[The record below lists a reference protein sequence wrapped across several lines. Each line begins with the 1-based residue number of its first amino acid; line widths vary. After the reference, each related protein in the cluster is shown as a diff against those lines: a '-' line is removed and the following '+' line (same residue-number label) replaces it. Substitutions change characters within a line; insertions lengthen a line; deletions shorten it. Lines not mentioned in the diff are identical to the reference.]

1 MLYQLFTWLN
11 QEFNVP
17 GAGMFEFLTFRI
29 AMAVLL
35 SLIIAT
41 VFGKKI
47 IEFLQKK
54 QIGETVRELG
64 LQGEQQKKGTPTMGG
79 IIILLSIL
87 IPTLLF
93 ANLDKVYIRLMI
105 LCTVWLGIIGFLD
118 DYFKI
123 KSRRDAQKKGESY
136 KKKDSDG
143 LAGIT
148 KIIGQVGLGI
158 IIGVSLY
165 FSNAVT
171 VEREIIPAS
180 AVSTGVVALQK
191 GERLAKDSNIIVRKI
206 NGVERRYVK
215 VKTPITSIPF
225 VKNHEFNYSKLI
237 SWMGPGAEKYTW
249 IIYIFVV
256 TFIITAVSN
265 GANITDGLDG
275 LAAGVSAIIG
285 MALGVFI
292 YVSGNYVMADYL
304 NVMYIPNLGELSIFV
319 GAFVGACIGFL
330 WYNAYPA
337 QVFMGDT
344 GSLALGGII
353 ASLAIIVRK
362 ELLIPIF
369 CGVFLIELLS
379 VMIQVSYFKYTKK
392 KFGEGKRVFL
402 MSPLHHHY
410 QKKGFH
416 ESKIAVRFWIITILC
431 VVLAILTLKM
441 R

>member
-1 MLYQLFTWLN
+1 MLYQLFSWLDKS
-11 QEFNVP
+11 FNIP
-17 GAGMFEFLTFRI
+17 GLGAFQFLTFRI
-29 AMAVLL
+29 AMAILM
-35 SLIIAT
+35 SLFIAT
-41 VFGKKI
+41 VYGKKI
-47 IEFLQKK
+47 INFLAKK
-54 QIGETVRELG
+54 QIGETVRDLG
-64 LQGEQQKKGTPTMGG
+64 LAGEQQKKGTPTMGG
-79 IIILLSIL
+79 VIILLSIL

-105 LCTVWLGIIGFLD
+105 LCTVWLGLIGFLD

-123 KSRRDAQKKGESY
+123 RARKQAQSQGGVYQKQN
-136 KKKDSDG
+136 SDG
-143 LAGIT
+143 LAGIS
-148 KIIGQVGLGI
+148 KIIGQLGLGI
-158 IIGVSLY
+158 IIGVTLY

-171 VEREIIPAS
+171 VEREIIAPTITES
-180 AVSTGVVALQK
+180 LQK
-191 GERLAKDSNIIVRKI
+191 GEKVAKGADIITRKI
-206 NGVERRYVK
+206 NGVERRFVK
-215 VKTPITSIPF
+215 VKTPITTIPF
-225 VKNHEFNYSKLI
+225 VKNHEFNYSKIL
-237 SWMGPGAEKYTW
+237 SWIGPGAEKYTW
-249 IIYIFVV
+249 VVYILIV

-265 GANITDGLDG
+265 GANLTDGLDG

-285 MALGVFI
+285 AALGVFV
-292 YVSGNYVMADYL
+292 YVSGNYVFADYL

-369 CGVFLIELLS
+369 CGVFLIENLS
-379 VMIQVSYFKYTKK
+379 VIIQVSYFKYTKK
-392 KFGEGKRVFL
+392 KLGEGRRVFL

-416 ESKIAVRFWIITILC
+416 ESKIAVRFWIITILL
-431 VVLAILTLKM
+431 VVASIVTLKT

>member
-1 MLYQLFTWLN
+1 MLYQLFSWLK
-11 QEFNVP
+11 ETFNVP
-17 GAGMFEFLTFRI
+17 GAGLFQFLTFRI
-29 AMAVLL
+29 AMAILL

-41 VFGKKI
+41 VYGKRI
-47 IEFLQKK
+47 ILFLQKK

-105 LCTVWLGIIGFLD
+105 LCTVWLGFIGFLD
-118 DYFKI
+118 DLFKI
-123 KSRRDAQKKGESY
+123 RARKAAQQKGEAY

-143 LAGIT
+143 LAGVS
-148 KIIGQVGLGI
+148 KIIGQIGLGI
-158 IIGVSLY
+158 IIGTSLY

-171 VEREIIPAS
+171 VEREVIGS
-180 AVSTGVVALQK
+180 ARKVSVLQK
-191 GERLAKDSNIIVRKI
+191 GERFAKDTSIIIRQMD
-206 NGVERRYVK
+206 GVERSFVK
-215 VKTPITSIPF
+215 VKTPITTIPF
-225 VKNHEFNYSKLI
+225 IKNHEFNYSKLI
-237 SWMGPGAEKYTW
+237 SWIGEGAEKYTW
-249 IIYIFVV
+249 IIYILIV
-256 TFIITAVSN
+256 TLIITAVSN
-265 GANITDGLDG
+265 GANLTDGLDG

-285 MALGVFI
+285 AGLGLFI
-292 YVSGNYVMADYL
+292 YVSGNYKFADYL
-304 NVMYIPNLGELSIFV
+304 NIMYIPNLGELSIFV

-362 ELLIPIF
+362 EWLIPIF
-369 CGVFLIELLS
+369 CGIFLVENLS
-379 VMIQVSYFKYTKK
+379 VILQVSYFKYTKK
-392 KFGEGKRVFL
+392 KYGEGKRIFL

-416 ESKIAVRFWIITILC
+416 ESKIAVRFWIVTVLL
-431 VVLAILTLKM
+431 VVASIITLKI

>member
-1 MLYQLFTWLN
+1 MLYQLFSWLDKT
-11 QEFNVP
+11 FNIP
-17 GAGMFEFLTFRI
+17 GLGAFQFLTFRI
-29 AMAVLL
+29 AMAILM
-35 SLIIAT
+35 SLFIAT
-41 VFGKKI
+41 VYGKKMI
-47 IEFLQKK
+47 LFLQRK

-64 LQGEQQKKGTPTMGG
+64 LAGEQQKKGTPTMGG

-105 LCTVWLGIIGFLD
+105 LCTVWLGLIGFLD

-123 KSRRDAQKKGESY
+123 SARKQAQAQGGAY
-136 KKKDSDG
+136 KKQNSDG
-143 LAGIT
+143 LAGIS

-158 IIGVSLY
+158 IIGVTLY

-171 VEREIIPAS
+171 VEREIIS
-180 AVSTGVVALQK
+180 TTVSESLQK
-191 GERLAKDSNIIVRKI
+191 GEKVAKGADVVVRKI
-206 NGVERRYVK
+206 NGVERRFVK
-215 VKTPITSIPF
+215 VKTPITTIPF
-225 VKNHEFNYSKLI
+225 VKNHEFNYSKII
-237 SWMGPGAEKYTW
+237 SWIGPGAEKYTW
-249 IIYIFVV
+249 IIYILIV

-265 GANITDGLDG
+265 GANLTDGLDG

-285 MALGVFI
+285 AALGVFV
-292 YVSGNYVMADYL
+292 YVSGNYVFADYL

-369 CGVFLIELLS
+369 CGVFLIENLS
-379 VMIQVSYFKYTKK
+379 VIIQVSYFKYTKK
-392 KFGEGKRVFL
+392 KYGEGRRVFL

-416 ESKIAVRFWIITILC
+416 ESKIAVRFWIITILL
-431 VVLAILTLKM
+431 VVASILTLKT

>member
-1 MLYQLFTWLN
+1 MLYQLFSWLDKS
-11 QEFNVP
+11 FDIP
-17 GAGMFEFLTFRI
+17 GIGIFQFLTFRI
-29 AMAVLL
+29 AMAILL
-35 SLIIAT
+35 SLFIAT
-41 VFGKKI
+41 VYGKKMI
-47 IEFLQKK
+47 LFLQKK
-54 QIGETVRELG
+54 QIGESVRELG
-64 LQGEQQKKGTPTMGG
+64 LAGEQQKKGTPTMGG
-79 IIILLSIL
+79 IIILMSVL

-105 LCTVWLGIIGFLD
+105 LCTVWLGLIGFLD

-123 KSRRDAQKKGESY
+123 RARKDAQEKGESY
-136 KKKDSDG
+136 KKKNSDG
-143 LAGIT
+143 LAGIS
-148 KIIGQVGLGI
+148 KVIGQVGLGI
-158 IIGVSLY
+158 IIGVTLY
-165 FSNAVT
+165 FSNSVT
-171 VEREIIPAS
+171 VEREIISTNVSAS
-180 AVSTGVVALQK
+180 LAK
-191 GERLAKDSNIIVRKI
+191 GEKIAKGADVVVRTI
-206 NGVERRYVK
+206 NGEERRFVK
-215 VKTPITSIPF
+215 VKTPITTIPF

-249 IIYIFVV
+249 IVYILVV

-285 MALGVFI
+285 AALGVFV
-292 YVSGNYVMADYL
+292 YVSGNYVFADYL

-369 CGVFLIELLS
+369 CGVFLIENLS
-379 VMIQVSYFKYTKK
+379 VIIQVSYFKYTKK
-392 KFGEGKRVFL
+392 KFGEGRRVFL

-416 ESKIAVRFWIITILC
+416 ESKIAVRFWIITILL
-431 VVLAILTLKM
+431 VIASILTLKT

>member
-1 MLYQLFTWLN
+1 MLYHLFSWLDKH
-11 QEFNVP
+11 FNVP
-17 GAGMFEFLTFRI
+17 GLGVFQFLTSRI
-29 AMAVLL
+29 AMAILL
-35 SLIIAT
+35 SLFIAT
-41 VFGKKI
+41 VFGKKMI
-47 IEFLQKK
+47 LFLQKK

-64 LQGEQQKKGTPTMGG
+64 LAGEQQKKGTPTMGG
-79 IIILLSIL
+79 IIILLSVL

-105 LCTVWLGIIGFLD
+105 LCTIWLGVIGFFD

-123 KSRRDAQKKGESY
+123 RARKQAQSKGEAY
-136 KKKDSDG
+136 KKQNSDG
-143 LAGIT
+143 LAGIS

-158 IIGVSLY
+158 IIGVTLY

-171 VEREIIPAS
+171 VEREI
-180 AVSTGVVALQK
+180 VADKAITANLQK
-191 GERLAKDSNIIVRKI
+191 GERIAKDSNIIIRNI
-206 NGVERRYVK
+206 NGVERRFVK
-215 VKTPITSIPF
+215 VKTPITTIPF
-225 VKNHEFNYSKLI
+225 VKNHEFNYAKLV
-237 SWMGPGAEKYTW
+237 SWMGSGAEKFTW
-249 IIYIFVV
+249 IVYILVV

-285 MALGVFI
+285 AALGIFV
-292 YVSGNYVMADYL
+292 YVSGNYVFADYL

-369 CGVFLIELLS
+369 CGVFLVENLS
-379 VMIQVSYFKYTKK
+379 VILQVSYFKYTRKK
-392 KFGEGKRVFL
+392 YGEGRRIFL

-416 ESKIAVRFWIITILC
+416 ESKIAVRFWIVTILL
-431 VVLAILTLKM
+431 VVASILTLKT

>member
-1 MLYQLFTWLN
+1 MLYQLFSWLDKT
-11 QEFNVP
+11 FNIP
-17 GAGMFEFLTFRI
+17 GLGAFQFLTFRI
-29 AMAVLL
+29 AMAILL
-35 SLIIAT
+35 SLFIAT
-41 VFGKKI
+41 VYGKKMI
-47 IEFLQKK
+47 LFLQKK
-54 QIGETVRELG
+54 QIGESVRELG
-64 LQGEQQKKGTPTMGG
+64 LVGEQQKKGTPTMGG

-105 LCTVWLGIIGFLD
+105 LCTVWLGLIGFLD

-123 KSRRDAQKKGESY
+123 KARKESQSKGESY
-136 KKKDSDG
+136 KKKNSDG
-143 LAGIT
+143 LAGIS

-158 IIGVSLY
+158 IIGVTLY

-171 VEREIIPAS
+171 VEREI
-180 AVSTGVVALQK
+180 VSTNVSESLAK
-191 GERLAKDSNIIVRKI
+191 GEKVAKGADIVVRKI
-206 NGVERRYVK
+206 NGEERRF
-215 VKTPITSIPF
+215 VKTPITNIPF
-225 VKNHEFNYSKLI
+225 VKNHEFNYSRLV
-237 SWMGPGAEKYTW
+237 SWIGPVAEKYTW
-249 IIYIFVV
+249 IIYILIV

-265 GANITDGLDG
+265 GANLTDGLDG

-285 MALGVFI
+285 AALGVFI
-292 YVSGNYVMADYL
+292 YVSGNYVFADYL

-369 CGVFLIELLS
+369 CGVFLIENLS
-379 VMIQVSYFKYTKK
+379 VIIQVSYFKYTKN
-392 KFGEGKRVFL
+392 KFGEGRRVFL

-416 ESKIAVRFWIITILC
+416 ESKIAVRFWIITILL
-431 VVLAILTLKM
+431 VIASILTLKT